1 MRDCYFFVKI
11 IVKNLGGK
19 KVLVLWRWDF
29 YWENIIVFMKKL
41 GIEGKKIFS
50 VKFWRRFLKNSLIII
65 IFDFFK
71 REKKKRLMKNKF
83 IKNFNNLFFIF

>member
-41 GIEGKKIFS
+41 GIE
-50 VKFWRRFLKNSLIII
+50 
-65 IFDFFK
+65 
-71 REKKKRLMKNKF
+71 EKKFLVW
-83 IKNFNNLFFIF
+83 NFEGGF

>member
-11 IVKNLGGK
+11 LVKNLGGK

-41 GIEGKKIFS
+41 GIE
-50 VKFWRRFLKNSLIII
+50 
-65 IFDFFK
+65 
-71 REKKKRLMKNKF
+71 EKKFLVW
-83 IKNFNNLFFIF
+83 NFEGGF